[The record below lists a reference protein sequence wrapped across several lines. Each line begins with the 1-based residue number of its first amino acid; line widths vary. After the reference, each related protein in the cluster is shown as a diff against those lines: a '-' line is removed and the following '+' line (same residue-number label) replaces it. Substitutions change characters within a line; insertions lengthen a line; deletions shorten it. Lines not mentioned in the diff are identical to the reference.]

1 LTTPFVKL
9 QGLGRPLGL
18 PSLRARF
25 LGRFRATFFW
35 VERGW
40 QQSRSRKTFK
50 GYYRTTRGSVRGEI
64 HQSDSGEYEFFVFN
78 PPPGL
83 QRHPNALCFLFQGN
97 DMYSVHFMDTQKNI
111 DAGIIKIEQ
120 ILYEAMRL

>member
-1 LTTPFVKL
+1 M
-9 QGLGRPLGL
+9 
-18 PSLRARF
+18 
-25 LGRFRATFFW
+25 
-35 VERGW
+35 
-40 QQSRSRKTFK
+40 
-50 GYYRTTRGSVRGEI
+50 RGEI

-111 DAGIIKIEQ
+111 DAGIIKRFPGQ
-120 ILYEAMRL
+120 YDRLSYADGFLWGLDAKARRICKIRVE